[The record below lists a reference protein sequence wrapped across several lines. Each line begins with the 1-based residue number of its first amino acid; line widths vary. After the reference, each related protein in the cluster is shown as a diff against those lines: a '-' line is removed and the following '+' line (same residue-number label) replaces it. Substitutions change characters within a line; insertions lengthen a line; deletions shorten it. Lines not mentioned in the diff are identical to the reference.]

1 MASSHLSRRA
11 LLHGLAGVGI
21 AAAGWQPRTVAQTT
35 PSAPSIPTSF
45 TAPIGWAGQIP
56 GDGFRIGHGFACE
69 NTWFNR
75 GWWHT
80 GEDWYAVDRDSSDAV
95 IYAVAAGE
103 VVYVGFDYPGRVII
117 VRHADDLFSAYG
129 HLDFATAVREGQSVA
144 PGDTLGTVLLQIR
157 RRAPSHLH
165 FELRTF
171 LTTPLVNGSRPSHG
185 VKCGTNCPPGPGYWP
200 ITAPEHPTA
209 MGWRN
214 PTHQQVKMALDQG
227 IPDGLK
233 VRPQSAAFGR
243 TLPLHAEPDS
253 TSKVRKQL
261 TLDPDDTFTLR
272 NLSAGDPASTGTS
285 AEAYGYWL
293 RIARGD
299 EFGGWVQAAIPSD
312 RETGSDGRPSS
323 LDRPFLL
330 VGADGITAPRP

>member
-1 MASSHLSRRA
+1 MASSYLSRRG
-11 LLHGLAGVGI
+11 LLHGLAGVGL
-21 AAAGWQPRTVAQTT
+21 AAAGLQARTVAQTT
-35 PSAPSIPTSF
+35 PSASPIPTTF

-75 GWWHT
+75 GWWHA
-80 GEDWYAVDRDSSDAV
+80 GEDWYAVDRDTGDAE

-129 HLDFATAVREGQSVA
+129 HLNFATTVRQGQAVDA
-144 PGDTLGTVLLQIR
+144 GDTLGSVLLQIR

-165 FELRTF
+165 FEFRTF
-171 LTTPLVNGSRPSHG
+171 LTTPLVNGNRPSHG
-185 VKCGTNCPPGPGYWP
+185 VKCGKNCPPGPGYWP

-227 IPDGLK
+227 IPEGLK
-233 VRPQSAAFGR
+233 VRPQSAALGR
-243 TLPLHAEPDS
+243 TLALHVEPDGD
-253 TSKVRKQL
+253 SKVRKHL
-261 TLDPDDTFTLR
+261 TLGADDAFTLR
-272 NLSAGDPASTGTS
+272 DLFAGDPASTGTG

-293 RIARGD
+293 RIAVGD
-299 EFGGWVQAAIPSD
+299 EVGGWVQAAIPSD

-323 LDRPFLL
+323 IDRPFLIASTE
-330 VGADGITAPRP
+330 GSTAPGL

>member
-1 MASSHLSRRA
+1 MASSHLSRRG
-11 LLHGLAGVGI
+11 LLHGLAGVGV
-21 AAAGWQPRTVAQTT
+21 AVAGWQPRNVAQTT
-35 PSAPSIPTSF
+35 ATAPSIPTSF
-45 TAPIGWAGQIP
+45 TAPIGWAGQFP

-69 NTWFNR
+69 NTWFNP

-80 GEDWYAVDRDSSDAV
+80 GEDWYAVDRDTGDAV

-129 HLDFATAVREGQSVA
+129 HLNFETDVRQGQVVA
-144 PGDTLGTVLLQIR
+144 AGDTLGSVLLQVR

-171 LTTPLVNGSRPSHG
+171 LTTPLVNGNRPSHG
-185 VKCGTNCPPGPGYWP
+185 VTCGTNCPPGPGYWP
-200 ITAPEHPTA
+200 ITAAEHPTA

-214 PTHQQVKMALDQG
+214 PTHQQLKMALEPG

-233 VRPQSAAFGR
+233 VRPQSAALGR
-243 TLPLHAEPDS
+243 TVPLHVDPDS
-253 TSKVRKQL
+253 GSDVRKQL
-261 TLDPDDTFTLR
+261 TLGADDAFPLR
-272 NLSAGDPASTGTS
+272 DLFAGDPASTGTS
-285 AEAYGYWL
+285 AGAYGYWL
-293 RIARGD
+293 RIALAGRI
-299 EFGGWVQAAIPSD
+299 EGWVQAAIPSD

-323 LDRPFLL
+323 IDRPFLL
-330 VGADGITAPRP
+330 VSAEGLRTE